1 MTGDWGDFSS
11 GSWELHPVLDVP
23 DRFPPAVMFSIRDSN
38 PQPEYES
45 SLRELLGK
53 QRDRRMDP
61 ASSVAPEMMRQGMLH
76 VAWDSVF
83 REVPGDRVGLL
94 FRNEGRQAG
103 EEEGEEVATY
113 TVVIKSNEPAGKKWF
128 VTRASRFEGR
138 IVCWC
143 LPIEV
148 HKGTRTAIALT
159 PQNMLTLTMVTEDP
173 RSGT

>member
-1 MTGDWGDFSS
+1 MIGDLEDFSR

-23 DRFPPAVMFSIRDSN
+23 DRFPPAVMFSIRDSD
-38 PQPEYES
+38 PQPEYEK
-45 SLRELLGK
+45 SLRELLEEEGE
-53 QRDRRMDP
+53 RRVD
-61 ASSVAPEMMRQGMLH
+61 AGSSVAPEMMRQGMLYM
-76 VAWDSVF
+76 AWDSVF
-83 REVPGDRVGLL
+83 REVPGHRMGLL

-103 EEEGEEVATY
+103 DEEGEEVATY

-148 HKGTRTAIALT
+148 HRGTRTAIALT
-159 PQNMLTLTMVTEDP
+159 PENMVTLTMP
-173 RSGT
+173 